1 MPPKHGLTVK
11 KRGLKSIFHKS
22 MITETV
28 AVPFVNVGRNIKQ
41 TLENIL
47 SAKIEGKCNRE
58 GYIKNESVRVITYSS
73 GVVKSNIIKFNLVYE
88 AEVCFPVEGMLIKC
102 VAKDVTK
109 AGIRAETNDDVS
121 PVVIFIARDH
131 HFDMP
136 YFSTVNVDDEI
147 TVRVIGQRFEL
158 NDTYISIIAE
168 LIEPKQVNQKKKKP
182 YLVIK

>member
-22 MITETV
+22 MITETIII
-28 AVPFVNVGRNIKQ
+28 PFINVGRNIKQ
-41 TLENIL
+41 TLETIL

-58 GYIKNESVRVITYSS
+58 GYIKNNSVRVVTYSS
-73 GVVKSNIIKFNLVYE
+73 GIVKSNAIKFNLVYE
-88 AEVCFPVEGMLIKC
+88 AEICFPVEGMLIKC

-109 AGIRAETNDDVS
+109 AGIRAETPDDIS

-131 HFDMP
+131 HYDMP
-136 YFSTVNVDDEI
+136 YFSTINVDDEI

-168 LIEPKQVNQKKKKP
+168 LIEPKINKSKKKAP